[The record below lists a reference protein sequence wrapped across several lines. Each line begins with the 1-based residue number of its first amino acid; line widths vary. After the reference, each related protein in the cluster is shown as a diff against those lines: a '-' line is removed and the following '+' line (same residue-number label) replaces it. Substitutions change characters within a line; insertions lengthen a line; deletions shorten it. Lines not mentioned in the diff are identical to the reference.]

1 MAGGVAVMGA
11 FSPKGDIPGNPR
23 CNGRDMLGKHMQTN
37 VMRQQDSHSNR
48 VHDVASRGN
57 PSGHICAHHTL
68 LGGGAVVTRDSNM
81 RQSNMQPAASPP
93 HMIYGV
99 IIEM

>member
-23 CNGRDMLGKHMQTN
+23 CNGRDTLGKHMQTN
-37 VMRQQDSHSNR
+37 VMRQQDSHSNH

-68 LGGGAVVTRDSNM
+68 LGGGSSNTRQQHASVKH
-81 RQSNMQPAASPP
+81 AAGGFATT
-93 HMIYGV
+93 HDLWRNY
-99 IIEM
+99 